1 MVFLYEG
8 NIMRKFAKRDR
19 QERAIERLEKTLTM
33 HEANSELTIA
43 IMEDKEMS
51 TGAADKVESI
61 RQQKIKRAKTT
72 IENTKEKMKQ

>member
-1 MVFLYEG
+1 
-8 NIMRKFAKRDR
+8 MRKFAKRDR

-72 IENTKEKMKQ
+72 IENTKENMK